1 MTAYPASL
9 DTEDSLY
16 RAVNDLATT
25 LSSNVNSSQTTI
37 PVSSIA
43 GFEEP
48 GLVSIDGEVIRYD
61 TIQLSPPALLGATR
75 GYDGTSA
82 ASHANAARVEARW
95 VAAHHNDVVAAVVAV
110 ENELGTEPKG
120 DFATV
125 AERLTNIEPLIVP
138 FSPATT
144 DWSFEHERK
153 RIVSIQ
159 LWRKKAT
166 NVYELFE
173 ANIEQEVDTGGT
185 SQVNITLGATEEGYA
200 VVL

>member
-1 MTAYPASL
+1 MTDYPAAL
-9 DTEDSLY
+9 DTAEKLY
-16 RAVNDLATT
+16 IAVNDLATT

-43 GFEEP
+43 NFPEP
-48 GLVSIDGEVIRYD
+48 GLVSIDGEVIRYE
-61 TIQLSPPALLGATR
+61 TVQVSPPALLGATR
-75 GYDGTSA
+75 GFDGTSA
-82 ASHANAARVEARW
+82 ASHANAARVEVRW
-95 VAAHHNDVVAAVVAV
+95 VAAHHNDVVEAVVAV
-110 ENELGTEPKG
+110 QAELGTEPKG
-120 DFATV
+120 VYASV

-138 FSPATT
+138 FSPAAT
-144 DWSFEHERK
+144 DWSFTHERK
-153 RIVSIQ
+153 RVVAVQ

-185 SQVNITLGATEEGYA
+185 SEVTILLTEAEEGYA

>member
-1 MTAYPASL
+1 MTDYPAGL
-9 DTEDSLY
+9 DTVQDLY
-16 RAVNDLATT
+16 VAKNDLATT

-43 GFEEP
+43 DFPEP

-61 TIQLSPPALLGATR
+61 TVQISPPALLGATR
-75 GYDGTSA
+75 GFDGTSA

-95 VAAHHNDVVAAVVAV
+95 VAAHHNDVAEAIVAV
-110 ENELGTEPKG
+110 ETELGVEPKG
-120 DFATV
+120 AYDTV
-125 AERLTNIEPLIVP
+125 AERLTNIEPLIEP

-144 DWSFEHERK
+144 DWSFTHERK

-159 LWRKKAT
+159 LWRKTAT

-185 SQVNITLGATEEGYA
+185 SQINITLGVAEEGYA